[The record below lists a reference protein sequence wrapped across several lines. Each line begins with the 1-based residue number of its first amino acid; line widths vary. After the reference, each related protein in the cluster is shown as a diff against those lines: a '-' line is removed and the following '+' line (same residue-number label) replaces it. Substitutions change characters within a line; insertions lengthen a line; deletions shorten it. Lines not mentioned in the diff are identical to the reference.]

1 MGIAKPKHLS
11 EPLKPIPILTHSP
24 NPTQI
29 PKMYGICPTLSKSGY
44 PSTYLNPYKTQPS
57 TIQVTLTLIS
67 LVSQPHNPLSP

>member
-29 PKMYGICPTLSKSGY
+29 PKTYGICLTLSKSGY
-44 PSTYLNPYKTQPS
+44 P
-57 TIQVTLTLIS
+57 
-67 LVSQPHNPLSP
+67 